1 MSAASGHER
10 RVVGDDEALDA
21 LAAELTALHG
31 DGPTNASI
39 FPDRLEAKPE
49 SVERDLGKLVLALVE
64 LVRQLLER
72 QASRRIDAGSLTDE
86 QIERMGVTFMRLDR
100 KLKELRASFGVDERD
115 LELTLGSLGA
125 LMSEQ

>member
-1 MSAASGHER
+1 MSAAPGRER
-10 RVVGDDEALDA
+10 RVVGDEEALDV
-21 LAAELTALHG
+21 LATELAALHG
-31 DGPTNASI
+31 GGATNASI
-39 FPDRLEAKPE
+39 FPDRLDANPE
-49 SVERDLGKLVLALVE
+49 SVERDLGRLVLALVE